1 MGKKETPW
9 IIADC
14 PGRVQICPSWALRAR
29 QAGRAA
35 PAWRLWAGRN
45 GPPRLG
51 SPGRAEIPRLQ
62 WKRAKP
68 AGRL

>member
-51 SPGRAEIPRLQ
+51 REAALKYQDCNEKEPNQLDA
-62 WKRAKP
+62 
-68 AGRL
+68 